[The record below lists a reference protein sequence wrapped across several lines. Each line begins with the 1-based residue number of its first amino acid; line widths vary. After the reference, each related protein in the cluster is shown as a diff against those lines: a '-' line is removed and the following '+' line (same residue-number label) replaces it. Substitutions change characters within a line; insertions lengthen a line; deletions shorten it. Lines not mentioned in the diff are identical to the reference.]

1 MRDGSP
7 TPCPGRSRSLTSQVS
22 LGPTTPVFSQTMNG
36 GFLLQTRLVILP
48 PLLPLAIKPQSRHQL
63 ALCPLGGAASAH
75 RGRVPAGQAHSSL

>member
-22 LGPTTPVFSQTMNG
+22 FSSQEEKTTPVFSQTMNG

-48 PLLPLAIKPQSRHQL
+48 PLLPLAIKPQSCHQL
-63 ALCPLGGAASAH
+63 ALCPLGG
-75 RGRVPAGQAHSSL
+75 R

>member
-1 MRDGSP
+1 MDRKVTRTSRCLDMRDGSP

-48 PLLPLAIKPQSRHQL
+48 PLLPLAIKPQSCHQL
-63 ALCPLGGAASAH
+63 ALCPLGG
-75 RGRVPAGQAHSSL
+75 R